1 MDELLRLQQR
11 CDLCQELAHRVAQVR
26 EKTVAKVVCKSRL
39 SVLIQPVSEN
49 TASTVGSLEQSQKT
63 NDEVHRVF
71 SLPPNKH
78 QGIKSLCE
86 KKKKI
91 F

>member
-49 TASTVGSLEQSQKT
+49 TASTVGSLEQRQKM

-71 SLPPNKH
+71 SPQQTSGHKVPVR
-78 QGIKSLCE
+78 
-86 KKKKI
+86 KKKKKK